1 MLGPQSSHSSQV
13 VEGSV
18 RIIYLPRGR
27 AVLKMVTSKALQGVL
42 SCCLLFIDFFLT
54 SLKKRKLL
62 PDTILEKLTTASQ
75 TR

>member
-42 SCCLLFIDFFLT
+42 SCCLLFIDFFFNVFKE
-54 SLKKRKLL
+54 KKTPSRYYSREVNYSF
-62 PDTILEKLTTASQ
+62 TN
-75 TR
+75 